1 MIIITKFWFL
11 KFLIISMFTLSDF
24 VAVYPICIYLFTTT
38 WAETLIKWIIALIY
52 KKFAIEIRLIILFY
66 FL

>member
-1 MIIITKFWFL
+1 MKYYKIVIIITKFWSL

-24 VAVYPICIYLFTTT
+24 VAAYPICIYLFIIT

-52 KKFAIEIRLIILFY
+52 KKLLK
-66 FL
+66 LD